1 MKLVRKMAL
10 VALVVAL
17 PYPAAASGGPSGP
30 YGRGTPC
37 ETTIKP
43 PPPKCANFDCS
54 DPMFRLHPPRGT
66 YVSAHCA
73 EMPIPLHYYD
83 GEGALL
89 FGPADLGA
97 LRALTAGS
105 GYHPVASE
113 DGHGIAVLTVA
124 DFRDTGVGPYREI
137 AIDFPVNEESVT
149 VSTQNPY
156 AFLSETFNPQNK
168 LWAHKLILSELMPI
182 DWGREI
188 LGYDKNP
195 APQRITVHTTADETT
210 FAAADPLGN
219 PILSGHLAV
228 DADPRAQAQ
237 AVSQLLR
244 APHGGKLWERF
255 LTGGGLARVN
265 VVNPDVLHRSMKL
278 MESYAL
284 LRLKS
289 PPVVGLV
296 GSESALTVE
305 PSSDFGGA
313 LSRIDFRPVVSARM
327 SIRMHLDTGF
337 AP

>member
-1 MKLVRKMAL
+1 
-10 VALVVAL
+10 
-17 PYPAAASGGPSGP
+17 
-30 YGRGTPC
+30 
-37 ETTIKP
+37 
-43 PPPKCANFDCS
+43 
-54 DPMFRLHPPRGT
+54 MFTVFHPPRGS
-66 YVSAHCA
+66 YVSGHCA
-73 EMPIPLHYYD
+73 ELAIPFAAYD
-83 GEGALL
+83 AIDSMLSGSANL
-89 FGPADLGA
+89 AA
-97 LRALTAGS
+97 LRTITAAS
-105 GYHPVASE
+105 GYHPVATA
-113 DGHGIAVLTVA
+113 DGHGIALLVVA
-124 DFRDTGVGPYREI
+124 DYPDTNTGPYREMEI
-137 AIDFPVNEESVT
+137 AFPVNEESVT

-168 LWAHKLILSELMPI
+168 LWVHKLILSELMPI
-182 DWGREI
+182 DYGREI

-195 APQRITVHTTADETT
+195 APQRITVHTTADDTT
-210 FAAADPLGN
+210 FAAADPLDN

-237 AVSQLLR
+237 AVSQLLT

-265 VVNPDVLHRSMKL
+265 LVNPDVLHRSMKL

-289 PPVVGLV
+289 PPVLGLV

-327 SIRMHLDTGF
+327 SMRVHLDTGF